1 MTSTVTGK
9 LYIVATPI
17 GNLADMSMRAID
29 TLKLVDVIAAEDTRH
44 SGRLLQHFSI
54 QATLYSLHKYN
65 EKQRSEQLLSL
76 LEEGQEIAL
85 ISDAGTPLISDPGY
99 TLVTTVK
106 QAGIP
111 VIPIPGS
118 CALIA
123 ALSSSG
129 LPTEKFIFEGFL
141 PAKASQR
148 NKVLAALINETRT
161 VLFYESPKRVIAS
174 LTAIQAE
181 LGQERRVCVARE
193 MTKLYE
199 TIITDTVGKILQR
212 LKAQQSMLK
221 GECVIIIAGNIQPMV
236 VQDQQRHDILSLL
249 LAELPVKKA
258 ATLTAKITGCS
269 KNTAYEEAIEIQQRD
284 RKTL

>member
-65 EKQRSEQLLSL
+65 EKQRSEQLLAL
-76 LEEGQEIAL
+76 LEKGQQIAL

-99 TLVTTVK
+99 ALVATVK

-129 LPTEKFIFEGFL
+129 LPTEQFIFEGFL
-141 PAKASQR
+141 PVKASQR

-199 TIITDTVGKILQR
+199 TIITDTVGNVLQR
-212 LKAQQSMLK
+212 LKAQASTLK
-221 GECVIIIAGNIQPMV
+221 GECVIIIAGNTQPMV
-236 VQDQQRHDILSLL
+236 MQAQQRHDILSLL

-269 KNTAYEEAIEIQQRD
+269 KNSAYEEAIEIQQRD